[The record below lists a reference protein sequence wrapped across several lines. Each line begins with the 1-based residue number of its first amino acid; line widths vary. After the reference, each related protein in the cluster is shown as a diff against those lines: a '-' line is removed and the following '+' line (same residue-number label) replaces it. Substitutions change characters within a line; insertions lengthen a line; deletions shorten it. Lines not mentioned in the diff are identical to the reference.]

1 MDLPASV
8 AALEDQLGRDDDIM
22 PDPELFH
29 SPEVLAAE
37 RQRIFVRPAIAI
49 DHVSRLAGDGRYFRF
64 DAAGRSILVTRDGD
78 GGLHAL
84 RNLCLHAGYPVCD
97 AEEGPA
103 ERLVC
108 PYHGWEYA
116 LDGRLVEPELSARID
131 PARLRLQHYAVG
143 VRDGLIFV
151 DLSGV
156 PGSPPQPDG
165 SLPAWLVDASVCRR
179 VRWSTTWNWKFTL
192 QFLKS
197 SPQLFFD
204 DGAAGG
210 DWRAFGPLSLIFV
223 RRNRAALLHVIPKFA
238 GHTDFQLVEMAA
250 PDAPPP
256 AAETEIEDRVA
267 EALRRGAENGPPA
280 RLDRR
285 FFAWYW
291 SLMSAA

>member
-8 AALEDQLGRDDDIM
+8 AALGDQLGRDREIT
-22 PDPELFH
+22 PDPTLFD

-37 RQRIFVRPAIAI
+37 RQRIFVRPSIAI
-49 DHVSRLAGDGRYFRF
+49 DHASRLAEDSRYFRF

-84 RNLCLHAGYPVCD
+84 RNVCLHAGYPVCD
-97 AEEGPA
+97 AEEGQA
-103 ERLVC
+103 DRLVC

-143 VRDGLIFV
+143 VHNGLILV
-151 DLSGV
+151 DLSGA
-156 PGSPPQPDG
+156 PGSSPAFAG
-165 SLPAWLVDASVCRR
+165 TLPAWLADAAVSRR
-179 VRWSTTWNWKFTL
+179 ARWSTTWNWKVAL

-204 DGAAGG
+204 DVEACDG
-210 DWRAFGPLSLIFV
+210 WRAFGPLSLMLV
-223 RRNRAALLHVIPKFA
+223 QRNRAALLHVIPKFA
-238 GHTDFQLVEMAA
+238 GHTDFQLVEMAP
-250 PDAPPP
+250 PDAPPD
-256 AAETEIEDRVA
+256 AAAVDDRVA
-267 EALRRGAENGPPA
+267 EGLRRSAEDGLPA
-280 RLDRR
+280 RLDRP

-291 SLMSAA
+291 SLMSAG